1 MNTQVSGSYRR
12 PIYYDACSAVLQ
24 IAIMLTNKL
33 GKELD
38 CVVARST
45 NYSPSTKLHYQGQS
59 QPASNLL

>member
-33 GKELD
+33 VKELD
-38 CVVARST
+38 SVLLEALLQQNSSIKV
-45 NYSPSTKLHYQGQS
+45 KGQPRYIS
-59 QPASNLL
+59 

>member
-24 IAIMLTNKL
+24 IAIMLTNKP

-38 CVVARST
+38 SVLLEALLQQNSSIKV
-45 NYSPSTKLHYQGQS
+45 KGQPRYIS
-59 QPASNLL
+59 